1 MVGHPPSQRPFW
13 TFKEGINAIANQ
25 YWPRVSSHVHLQ
37 LEILTPKQVM
47 HVTQFTIAPTNAG
60 LSCST
65 SVQIPHAPW
74 LAARRSY
81 LKTLE
86 RLSGPTALSLLTR
99 ASGFCNRVFNC
110 SVSPEHCIRG
120 GIDLFQVVI
129 NVTDL
134 VLTTAPKNFSLNI
147 CRESNALVLANADD
161 VYWIL
166 FTLMRN
172 AVKIAN
178 RKSRAITLLAL
189 HISNGNSMVILRLAD
204 DGPGLPAAVRA
215 DLFGALWRPSTSR
228 RHGYGLAVA
237 RELAER
243 NGGSLTLARTYTGTT
258 FALTLPIFTLDAGGR
273 NPSAEHANEIEGCY
287 HVY

>member
-1 MVGHPPSQRPFW
+1 MP
-13 TFKEGINAIANQ
+13 
-25 YWPRVSSHVHLQ
+25 
-37 LEILTPKQVM
+37 
-47 HVTQFTIAPTNAG
+47 VTQLTIASNNAG
-60 LSCST
+60 PSCST
-65 SVQIPHAPW
+65 SVQVPHAPW

-86 RLSGPTALSLLTR
+86 RLSGPTALTR
-99 ASGFCNRVFNC
+99 ATGFCNRVFNC

-120 GIDLFQVVI
+120 GVDLFQVAI
-129 NVTDL
+129 NVADL
-134 VLTTAPKNFSLNI
+134 VLTNAPKNFSLNI

-178 RKSRAITLLAL
+178 RKSGAITFLAL
-189 HISNGNSMVILRLAD
+189 HISNGNSMVIIRLAD

-215 DLFGALWRPSTSR
+215 DLFGAPWRPSTASR
-228 RHGYGLAVA
+228 RHGSGLAVA

-243 NGGSLTLARTYTGTT
+243 NGGSLTLARTDKGTT
-258 FALTLPIFTLDAGGR
+258 FALMLPVFTPDARGR
-273 NPSAEHANEIEGCY
+273 NPIAEFVNEIEGCY

>member
-1 MVGHPPSQRPFW
+1 
-13 TFKEGINAIANQ
+13 
-25 YWPRVSSHVHLQ
+25 
-37 LEILTPKQVM
+37 M
-47 HVTQFTIAPTNAG
+47 HVTQLTIAPTNAG

-65 SVQIPHAPW
+65 SEQVPHAPW

-86 RLSGPTALSLLTR
+86 RLSRPTALSLLTR

-120 GIDLFQVVI
+120 GVDLFQVVI
-129 NVTDL
+129 NVAADL

-147 CRESNALVLANADD
+147 CRESNVLVLANADD

-166 FTLMRN
+166 FILMRN

-178 RKSRAITLLAL
+178 RKSRAISILAL

-215 DLFGALWRPSTSR
+215 VFGALWRPSTSP

-243 NGGSLTLARTYTGTT
+243 NGGSLTLARTDKGTA
-258 FALTLPIFTLDAGGR
+258 FALTLPVSTLDAK
-273 NPSAEHANEIEGCY
+273 GCY

>member
-1 MVGHPPSQRPFW
+1 
-13 TFKEGINAIANQ
+13 
-25 YWPRVSSHVHLQ
+25 
-37 LEILTPKQVM
+37 M
-47 HVTQFTIAPTNAG
+47 HVTQLTIAPTNAG

-65 SVQIPHAPW
+65 SEQVPHAPW

-86 RLSGPTALSLLTR
+86 RLSGRTALTR

-120 GIDLFQVVI
+120 VDLFQVVI
-129 NVTDL
+129 NVAADL

-147 CRESNALVLANADD
+147 CRESNVLVLANADD

-178 RKSRAITLLAL
+178 RKSGAITFLAV
-189 HISNGNSMVILRLAD
+189 HISNGNSMVIIRLAD

-215 DLFGALWRPSTSR
+215 DLFGALWRPSTSP

-243 NGGSLTLARTYTGTT
+243 NGGSLTLARTDKGTA
-258 FALTLPIFTLDAGGR
+258 FALTLPIFTLDGARER
-273 NPSAEHANEIEGCY
+273 NRRCY

>member
-1 MVGHPPSQRPFW
+1 
-13 TFKEGINAIANQ
+13 
-25 YWPRVSSHVHLQ
+25 
-37 LEILTPKQVM
+37 
-47 HVTQFTIAPTNAG
+47 
-60 LSCST
+60 
-65 SVQIPHAPW
+65 
-74 LAARRSY
+74 
-81 LKTLE
+81 
-86 RLSGPTALSLLTR
+86 LLTR
-99 ASGFCNRVFNC
+99 AGNRVFNC

-120 GIDLFQVVI
+120 GVDLFQVVI
-129 NVTDL
+129 SVADL
-134 VLTTAPKNFSLNI
+134 VLTTAPRNFSLDI

-178 RKSRAITLLAL
+178 RKSRAVAFSRS
-189 HISNGNSMVILRLAD
+189 SNGNSMVILRIAD
-204 DGPGLPAAVRA
+204 DGPGLPAAIRA
-215 DLFGALWRPSTSR
+215 DLFGAIWRPSTSR

-243 NGGSLTLARTYTGTT
+243 NGGSLTLAHTDKGTA
-258 FALTLPIFTLDAGGR
+258 FALTLPFFTLDARGR